1 MSMTPLVTVKNTPLP
16 DPSTYEGTTATIVDS
31 ARDVNGVMVGGVIR
45 DDVGKVAMTWRFLTV
60 AQWAAILALFSIK
73 QGGSFTN
80 PVTFFCQDTGTWET
94 RTMYVNDRKASIFLR
109 NADGSIKGY
118 QNCSLNLIEV

>member
-1 MSMTPLVTVKNTPLP
+1 MTALVTVNGTALP
-16 DPSTYEGTTATIVDS
+16 DPSTYEGNTATIVDS
-31 ARDVNGVMVGGVIR
+31 ARNAQGKMVGAVIR
-45 DDVGKVAMTWRFLTV
+45 DDVGKVSMTWRFLTV
-60 AQWAAILALFSIK
+60 TEWANILSLFSIAH
-73 QGGSFTN
+73 GGSFTN

-94 RTMYVNDRKASIFLR
+94 RTMYVNDRKASVFLR